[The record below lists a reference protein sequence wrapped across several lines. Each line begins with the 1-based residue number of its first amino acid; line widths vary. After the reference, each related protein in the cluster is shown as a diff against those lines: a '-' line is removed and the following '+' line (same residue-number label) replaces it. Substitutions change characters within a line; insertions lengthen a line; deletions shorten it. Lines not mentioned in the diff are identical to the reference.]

1 MLQSLNLSR
10 AVRPFFMV
18 SDGILSHSAQ
28 EHRSLNSVYMWGPSM
43 SVTLWQ
49 GSMWRTLSKTD
60 VDMLAFFELQ
70 QMH

>member
-1 MLQSLNLSR
+1 
-10 AVRPFFMV
+10 MV